1 MSTAIEADVNNASP
15 EQQDLIRELAHF
27 TGDLDRYRHWTGQLI
42 YTPGI
47 RHLAERAGAF
57 WLIDLIASWQLDP
70 KVRREPFQ
78 VWKLDVRPDH
88 TAIAVATDGNAAT
101 LTSQDIPF
109 TDFPLP
115 TISVWLEDG
124 TLLLPGEH

>member
-1 MSTAIEADVNNASP
+1 MNTATAIDENNTSA
-15 EQQDLIRELAHF
+15 EQQKLLGELAHF
-27 TGDLDRYRHWTGQLI
+27 TGDLDRYRHWTRKLI

-47 RHLAERAGAF
+47 HHLAERAGAF
-57 WLIDLIASWQLDP
+57 WLIDLIASWQLHP
-70 KVRREPFQ
+70 KVRRAPFQ

-88 TAIAVATDGNAAT
+88 TAIAIATDGGDTILA
-101 LTSQDIPF
+101 SQAIEF

>member
-15 EQQDLIRELAHF
+15 EQQDLIRELALF

-70 KVRREPFQ
+70 KVRRELFQ
-78 VWKLDVRPDH
+78 VWKLDVRLDH
-88 TAIAVATDGNAAT
+88 TAVAVATDGNAAI
-101 LTSQDIPF
+101 LASQDIPF

-115 TISVWLEDG
+115 TIGVWLEDG

>member
-15 EQQDLIRELAHF
+15 EQQDLIRELALF

-78 VWKLDVRPDH
+78 VWKLDVRLDH
-88 TAIAVATDGNAAT
+88 TAVAVATDGNAAI
-101 LTSQDIPF
+101 LASQDIPF

-115 TISVWLEDG
+115 TIGVWLEEG

>member
-1 MSTAIEADVNNASP
+1 MNTATAIDENNTTV
-15 EQQDLIRELAHF
+15 EQQKLLGELAHF
-27 TGDLDRYRHWTGQLI
+27 TGDLDRYRHWTRKLI

-47 RHLAERAGAF
+47 HHLAERAGAF

-88 TAIAVATDGNAAT
+88 TAIAFATNGGDTILA
-101 LTSQDIPF
+101 SQDIEC